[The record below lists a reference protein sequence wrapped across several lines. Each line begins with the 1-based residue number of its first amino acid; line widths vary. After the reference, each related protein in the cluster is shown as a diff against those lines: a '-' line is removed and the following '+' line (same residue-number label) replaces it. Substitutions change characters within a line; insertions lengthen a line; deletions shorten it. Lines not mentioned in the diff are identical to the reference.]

1 MRRLVVP
8 VAALLMIVACGGD
21 GGGERADPVAP
32 TEASSNAE
40 ITSSAPADTVDTTA
54 SDPTGPETT
63 APATTGAAPTPG
75 TTPPVPVGDPAIT
88 LSLVAQLEQPVAM
101 TVRPGDS
108 ALYVA
113 ERPGR
118 IRVIRNGQL
127 DPTPAL
133 GITELTRAGGE
144 QGLLGIAASPD
155 GRFLYAN
162 YTDLRGDTQVV
173 EFAFRADGSLDPGS
187 RRVVLSQPQP
197 YSNHNGG
204 NLVFGPDGKL
214 YIGLGDGGAAADPQR
229 LATDPGTWLGKMLRI
244 DPRPSGDRPYGVP
257 ADNPFVGQPD
267 TLPEIWSTG
276 LRNPWRYSFDRS
288 TGDLWIA
295 DVGQNAIEE
304 INFAPRSFGAGKGV
318 FWGWSAFEGSA
329 RFNGDVP
336 DTDAVGPIFEYT
348 HAATGG
354 CSVTGGFVYR
364 GSRIPALQG
373 QYVFAD
379 YCRPGIR
386 ALRLDGGRA
395 AVLEL
400 GGDVR
405 SIASF
410 GEGPDG
416 ELYVLSLEGGG
427 VWRVDPA

>member
-1 MRRLVVP
+1 MADHGVMRRLVVP
-8 VAALLMIVACGGD
+8 LAAVLVLAACGG
-21 GGGERADPVAP
+21 GDP
-32 TEASSNAE
+32 EA
-40 ITSSAPADTVDTTA
+40 T
-54 SDPTGPETT
+54 PETT
-63 APATTGAAPTPG
+63 APATTGPATTVPATTATPAPTTAPSTAPVTTDQG
-75 TTPPVPVGDPAIT
+75 TTPPATGDPAVSLT
-88 LSLVAQLEQPVAM
+88 LVAQLEQPVAM
-101 TVRPGDS
+101 TVRPGDR

-118 IRVIRNGQL
+118 IRVIRDGRL
-127 DPTPAL
+127 EATPAL
-133 GITELTRAGGE
+133 TITQLTRAAGE

-162 YTDLRGDTQVV
+162 YTDLGGDTQVV
-173 EFAFRADGSLDPGS
+173 DSAVAADGTLDPAS

-197 YSNHNGG
+197 YPNHNGG
-204 NLVFGPDGKL
+204 HLVFGPDGLL
-214 YIGLGDGGAAADPQR
+214 YIGLGDGGAAADPRR

-257 ADNPFVGQPD
+257 ADNPFVGQPG

-276 LRNPWRYSFDRS
+276 LRNPWRYSFDRQ

-304 INFAPRSFGAGKGV
+304 INFAPAAFGAGKGV
-318 FWGWSAFEGSA
+318 FWGWSAYEGTA

-336 DTDAVGPIFEYT
+336 DTGAVGPIYEYT

-354 CSVTGGFVYR
+354 CSVTGGVVSR
-364 GSRIPALQG
+364 GAQIPALQG
-373 QYVFAD
+373 WYVFAD

-386 ALRLDGGRA
+386 ALRLDGGQV